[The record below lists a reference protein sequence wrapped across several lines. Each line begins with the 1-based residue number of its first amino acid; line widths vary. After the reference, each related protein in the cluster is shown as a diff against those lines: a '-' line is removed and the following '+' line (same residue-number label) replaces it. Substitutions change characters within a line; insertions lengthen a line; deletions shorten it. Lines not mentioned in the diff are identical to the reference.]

1 MSPQGTYGF
10 GAASRLEGLPATSPN
25 HAFDSA
31 TPGTADMVLLSFD
44 KAVILSQFGFGWV
57 GTDSDVSI
65 LRWTG
70 DTAPTTAD
78 SATTPAVG
86 DKDNLTGDVVVGAST
101 TAGWRLVGHYADA
114 GTAKQLTSAT
124 LASSWWLISTYNT
137 TLFGSG
143 TCTDFNG
150 GTETCDADGKD
161 AFKLNFLKTANYT
174 CPEGTL
180 TPGGNCTKPPETP
193 GVPEPGTL
201 ALAAMAFLGLTVNR
215 RRLKTN
221 G

>member
-1 MSPQGTYGF
+1 MSPQGTSGF

-25 HAFDSA
+25 HAFDSS

-44 KAVILSQFGFGWV
+44 KAVILSHFGFGWV
-57 GTDSDVSI
+57 TDSDVSI

-70 DTAPTTAD
+70 DTRPTTAD
-78 SATTPAVG
+78 SATAPAVG
-86 DKDNLTGDVVVGAST
+86 EKDNLTGAMVGTA
-101 TAGWRLVGHYADA
+101 AGWQLVGHYGDA
-114 GTAKQLTSAT
+114 GKTVRNTDAT

-137 TLFGSG
+137 SLFGGTGCTVFSG
-143 TCTDFNG
+143 G
-150 GTETCDADGKD
+150 PDGKCDGADD

-180 TPGGNCTKPPETP
+180 TPGGNCTKPPEAP